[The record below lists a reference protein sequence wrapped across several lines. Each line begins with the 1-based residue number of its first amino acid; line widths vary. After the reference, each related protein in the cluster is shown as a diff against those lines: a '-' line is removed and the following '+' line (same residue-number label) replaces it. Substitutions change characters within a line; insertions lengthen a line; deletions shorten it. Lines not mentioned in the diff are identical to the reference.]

1 MIPMLFDP
9 PSLDLS
15 DLDERKRAAL
25 EYVLEAWQDAQ
36 AAGIEP
42 EIIASAA
49 LFASLSDL
57 IELYGEEPVAKMTRG
72 LEHGIRVG
80 KFTIERNLQ

>member
-9 PSLDLS
+9 PSLDS
-15 DLDERKRAAL
+15 RDLEQRKRVAL
-25 EYVLEAWQDAQ
+25 EYVLDAWQDAQ

-42 EIIASAA
+42 EVIASAA
-49 LFASLSDL
+49 LFAALSDL
-57 IELYGEEPVAKMTRG
+57 IELYGEEPVAKMTKG
-72 LEHGIRVG
+72 LEHSIQIG